1 MASSSA
7 SGTPAPPA
15 PQSSIIPGM
24 VKKRKAFPFDTE
36 PRTVITDHSVALAL
50 FDKLIA
56 EGLTPEATF
65 LTLMQRYNIS
75 PQALDNVG
83 GK

>member
-1 MASSSA
+1 MASSAETSLL
-7 SGTPAPPA
+7 SSHAPPS
-15 PQSSIIPGM
+15 PTIPGL

-36 PRTVITDHSVALAL
+36 PRTVITDHSVALAM

-83 GK
+83 GT